1 MISSSLCQCGVIG
14 GVSYEAYDPAW
25 TRCMDEAAEF
35 LEELNFD
42 HSLILNLDGNQDC
55 SIFFFRLNG
64 IFRCL

>member
-14 GVSYEAYDPAW
+14 GVSYEAYDPAC

-42 HSLILNLDGNQDC
+42 HSLILNLDGNQDVL
-55 SIFFFRLNG
+55 SSFFV
-64 IFRCL
+64 

>member
-1 MISSSLCQCGVIG
+1 
-14 GVSYEAYDPAW
+14 
-25 TRCMDEAAEF
+25 MDEAAEF